1 MNLFEINDVEYKIDQ
16 QKILKKQN
24 FAVKKIEHLLILGPS
39 GSGKTTLLNLLSGLL
54 KPSSGEIIFSNKKY
68 STLSEEQIDKLRLEN
83 FGFIFQKPYL
93 IKHLNIEQNIS
104 LFPKQSSK
112 SDNLNLLNILGLSD
126 KAKQKAYGL
135 SVGEAQRVAIAR
147 GLANNPKIIFAD
159 EPTSALDDENTENV
173 LKLLFSY
180 CKKNDST
187 IIVSSHDKRIKS
199 FFSRKIEIKL

>member
-24 FAVKKIEHLLILGPS
+24 FAVKKFEHLLILGPS

-104 LFPKQSSK
+104 LFPKQISK
-112 SDNLNLLNILGLSD
+112 SNTLNLLNILGLSD

-135 SVGEAQRVAIAR
+135 SVGE

-159 EPTSALDDENTENV
+159 EPTSALDDENTEKV
-173 LKLLFSY
+173 LELLFSY